1 MRMIAL
7 LVLALLAMPQA
18 WGQQDGNQPA
28 QSLDELLDLVK
39 QGATRDARRQKQRI
53 QEFINEREKQEQRL
67 KQRRQRLRE
76 LEQRSSQL
84 EEQFQQNE
92 SRLTKLEKRLDER
105 MGNLKEL
112 FGVIQ
117 QVGGDVKGTLK
128 NSLISSQFP
137 DRGGFLTDLINKA
150 GSSSQL
156 PSIQELEKLWYEMQ
170 REMTQSGKV
179 VRYNTE
185 VVDDNGKT
193 SQREVVR
200 VGTFNAIF
208 KDKYLNWD
216 GQNQQLVELPSQP
229 AGRYRDTAEAFYKA
243 ESGKRKPFWLDP
255 SGGSLLSLLIQA
267 PDLRERIQQGGWIGY
282 LIIALGVFGLVL
294 AAERLVFLW
303 RNSKKINR
311 QMQTDTPGNNPLGR
325 VMQAYRE
332 NKEKDQETLELK
344 MAEVMAK
351 ETPRINRF
359 VNGIKIISVVAP
371 LMGLLGTVTGMINTF
386 EAMSLFGTG
395 DPKLMAGGISQ
406 ALMTTVMGLCVAIPM
421 AFIHAIVNGRS
432 RRIIQMLEERA
443 IGIIAEQDE
452 GGAGQDAGARQQ
464 GA

>member
-1 MRMIAL
+1 MKVIAF
-7 LVLALLAMPQA
+7 LVLVLIAMPQGWA
-18 WGQQDGNQPA
+18 QEQGQPA
-28 QSLDELLDLVK
+28 QSLDALLDLVE
-39 QGATRDARRQKQRI
+39 QGATRDARQQRQRI

-67 KQRRQRLRE
+67 QQRRERLQQ
-76 LEQRSSQL
+76 LEQRSAEL

-92 SRLTKLEKRLDER
+92 QRLTDLQSRLDER

-117 QVGGDVKGTLK
+117 QVGGDLKGTFR

-137 DRGGFLTDLINKA
+137 DRGQFLSDLIDKA
-150 GSSSQL
+150 GSSSKL
-156 PSIQELEKLWYEMQ
+156 PSIEELEKLWFEMQ

-179 VRYNTE
+179 VRYKAP
-185 VVDDNGKT
+185 VVAADGGT
-193 SQREVVR
+193 STREVVR
-200 VGTFNAIF
+200 VGAFNAIY
-208 KDKYLNWD
+208 KNRYLNWN
-216 GQNQQLVELPSQP
+216 GSSQQLVELPSQP
-229 AGRYRDTAEAFYKA
+229 AGRYLDTAEKFYKA
-243 ESGKRKPFWLDP
+243 EPGQHRPFWLDP

-282 LIIALGVFGLVL
+282 LIIALGVFGLIL

-303 RNSKKINR
+303 RNSSKINR
-311 QMQTDTPGNNPLGR
+311 QMHSATPGDNPLGR
-325 VMQAYRE
+325 VMKAYE
-332 NKEKDQETLELK
+332 QNKGKDQETLELK
-344 MAEVMAK
+344 MAEVMAQ

-359 VNGIKIISVVAP
+359 VNAIKIISVVAP

-443 IGIIAEQDE
+443 VGIIAEQDE
-452 GGAGQDAGARQQ
+452 QRSQQQ